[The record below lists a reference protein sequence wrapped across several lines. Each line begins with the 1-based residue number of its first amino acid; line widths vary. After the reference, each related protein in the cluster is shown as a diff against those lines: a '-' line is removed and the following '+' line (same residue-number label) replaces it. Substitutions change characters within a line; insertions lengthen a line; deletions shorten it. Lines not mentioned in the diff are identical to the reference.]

1 MNARSKK
8 GALLIELALIIPMV
22 AFVLSAGVT
31 VLLISHRGFKTGTSE
46 FNGSMQASILK
57 SVLDKSI
64 PSAGSITFE
73 TPQTGCDALFFDNG
87 RLSYVKGFGGEDEKL
102 YLIGDAKSL
111 TLRIEDA
118 GTRCKLY
125 YNLELNEEGNN
136 RSFSSAIMLL
146 NISAEEFLAANEG
159 VSLPAEFAISAGSGI
174 GMYIQPRPGEET
186 PETPEEP
193 GLPNIY
199 ENLIYKFSTFQYWGG
214 FSYTIELTNIGDEP
228 VFGWIMEFD
237 YDGKLNTVNN
247 ATLTHL
253 GGTRYRLQSDAY
265 SDVIQKN
272 VTKSCPGSGGAYGG
286 EVLSNVVIKRRYDI
300 NNINATLDFKITSQ
314 WAAGFNYSITII
326 NNGSEPIYGW
336 SIEFNYDGELKS
348 AWSGMTFEDLGG
360 GRYRISCPLTHT
372 YIIPANGGSV
382 TFTGGGGVPGSGLSV
397 ATLNGKS
404 ISVK

>member
-64 PSAGSITFE
+64 PSAGIITFE

-174 GMYIQPRPGEET
+174 GMYIQPRPGRKHRKPRRNPVCPT
-186 PETPEEP
+186 
-193 GLPNIY
+193 
-199 ENLIYKFSTFQYWGG
+199 
-214 FSYTIELTNIGDEP
+214 YT
-228 VFGWIMEFD
+228 
-237 YDGKLNTVNN
+237 
-247 ATLTHL
+247 
-253 GGTRYRLQSDAY
+253 
-265 SDVIQKN
+265 
-272 VTKSCPGSGGAYGG
+272 
-286 EVLSNVVIKRRYDI
+286 
-300 NNINATLDFKITSQ
+300 
-314 WAAGFNYSITII
+314 
-326 NNGSEPIYGW
+326 
-336 SIEFNYDGELKS
+336 
-348 AWSGMTFEDLGG
+348 
-360 GRYRISCPLTHT
+360 RI
-372 YIIPANGGSV
+372 
-382 TFTGGGGVPGSGLSV
+382 
-397 ATLNGKS
+397 
-404 ISVK
+404 